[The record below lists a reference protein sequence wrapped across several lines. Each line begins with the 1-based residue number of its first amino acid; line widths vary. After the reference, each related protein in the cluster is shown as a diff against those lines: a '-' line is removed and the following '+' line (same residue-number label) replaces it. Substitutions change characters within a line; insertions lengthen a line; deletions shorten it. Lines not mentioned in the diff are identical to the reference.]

1 MDSGGSVGSRIFI
14 EGFRTEKTSSGTYVE
29 GEAPTSNAE
38 ETEHIYRK
46 GQPDT
51 LDETRG
57 LVNSDFISSTVFTE
71 DETNNVGI
79 GLQNQAYEGQ
89 SDSSGIHSDK
99 TSDSDSKNT
108 SCASSGIGP
117 EPVPCN
123 KAPLGSHGLF
133 ALLTSDDLSD
143 PSDSEEGGYISTRK
157 SNGGL
162 EEVTGQEDTYDNS
175 ADSCV
180 NSELYSNS
188 RVPQVPNSQIS
199 LTKQVLNRW
208 VEADEKQN
216 SPDIERQ
223 LNVCASCRKRHEP
236 NKCGLTS
243 PELRAHQSDRQQR
256 LDSSCSDESI
266 PMGLLNNSTSDFS
279 VDTSPCINSKLQLT
293 PHLLTPNSNAT
304 SC

>member
-1 MDSGGSVGSRIFI
+1 MGSRIFI
-14 EGFRTEKTSSGTYVE
+14 EGFKTDKTSSGIYVE
-29 GEAPTSNAE
+29 GEAPTTNAE

-57 LVNSDFISSTVFTE
+57 LVNSDFSSTVFTE
-71 DETNNVGI
+71 DESNNAGI

-99 TSDSDSKNT
+99 TSDSDSKNS

-123 KAPLGSHGLF
+123 KAPLGSLGLF
-133 ALLTSDDLSD
+133 ALLTSDDLN
-143 PSDSEEGGYISTRK
+143 SDSEDEGYKSTRK
-157 SNGGL
+157 SNYKF
-162 EEVTGQEDTYDNS
+162 EEVTGQEDAYDNS

-180 NSELYSNS
+180 NSELYSNGS
-188 RVPQVPNSQIS
+188 LTQVSNSQIPA
-199 LTKQVLNRW
+199 TKQELNRW
-208 VEADEKQN
+208 VEADEKEN

-266 PMGLLNNSTSDFS
+266 PMGLLNNSSSDFS

-293 PHLLTPNSNAT
+293 PHLLTLNSNAT